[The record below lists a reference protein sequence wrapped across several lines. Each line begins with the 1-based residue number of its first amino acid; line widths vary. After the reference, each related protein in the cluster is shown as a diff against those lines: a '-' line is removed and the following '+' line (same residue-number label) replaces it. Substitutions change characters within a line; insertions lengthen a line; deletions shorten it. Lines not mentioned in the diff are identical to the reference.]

1 MNISIDNKLQMLQS
15 SQVNQKEAIAPAAE
29 NTAADVEVQKS
40 VSVTNKTDRIEI
52 SAEGRAALA
61 QSAVVSANE
70 AQSVE
75 QAMQTAQ
82 AQQMTQ
88 AAETVQTAQA
98 QQTAQAAE
106 AVSAQTQQTAQAE
119 TAQQET
125 QMQAAKLDA
134 SGQKAA
140 LGMAQEAQTE
150 EETDA
155 TVLAEATDS
164 ETASDEAVI
173 ASAESSSTTN
183 LTSLSEQQI
192 KDLVSDGTISQ
203 TEANTELA
211 RRAAAQQQMQQTQG
225 DPVEE
230 AASVDAK
237 AAEAVESKN
246 DPQQQAAQMYTQM
259 QQNEGSALFSAVA

>member
-15 SQVNQKEAIAPAAE
+15 SQINQKEAVAPAAE

-70 AQSVE
+70 PQSVE

-98 QQTAQAAE
+98 
-106 AVSAQTQQTAQAE
+106 QQTAQAE

-155 TVLAEATDS
+155 AVLAEATDT
-164 ETASDEAVI
+164 ETASDEATI

-211 RRAAAQQQMQQTQG
+211 RRAAAQQQMQQAQQTQEQTQA
-225 DPVEE
+225 DSVAE
-230 AASVDAK
+230 ADGADAK
-237 AAEAVESKN
+237 AAEAVELKN